1 MKSIINYQNGFCL
14 ERFYSLIIKSLFIG
28 TLVFAGIQSSVLA
41 QDSMFKKSS
50 WWLGTSGG
58 ANLNLYHGSTQVVN
72 SGLTISA
79 AYQNRKGIGLFAF
92 PVLEFHRPD
101 SKLGFILNAGYE
113 SRRGSF
119 DEAFSTKLAYITLE
133 PNLRLNLFSSP
144 LYLFSGPR
152 FALNIDNRYTYR
164 QGVNSSETSGNFS
177 NMKKSLVSMQIG
189 AGYDLSLTTE
199 NKKTQVILAPFVS
212 FHPSFG
218 QKPRSIESWNLSTLR
233 AGIAIKFGRSHKIA
247 IPEQVEVPVVIA
259 VEPEARF
266 LLNDSRNI
274 PAEPSVEE
282 VFPLRNYIYFNSKSS
297 AIPNINVKPG
307 NDQEKE
313 PKEDRVALSPLL
325 NLSDSS
331 FRQMIVHDNFLNILG
346 DRMVKNPSNAIT
358 LIGSSEHGA
367 KDGQQMAEA
376 IKLFLVGVYGIDA
389 SKIDTKGRRNLKIQS
404 EQSVSILKIGLLQ
417 EGNRKVLIES
427 KSRNLQMEFRGGSG
441 VPLKPLK
448 LNMVQETNAFSY
460 FTFKTEGANEVFS
473 SWILKITDDQG
484 NVQNFGPYTKDLISI
499 PGKSILGNRTYGKYE
514 IMMSGKLMSG
524 ETVKKDT
531 TAYLVLLTPPASDR
545 AMRFS
550 FLYEH
555 NNSKAINIFNRYLTD
570 VVAPKIP
577 ENATVVIHG
586 HTENA
591 GARDYEL
598 KLFLNRANDAKTIIE
613 NALAKTGRHD
623 VQFEVYTL
631 GNDLV
636 LAPFGN
642 SKRLESFYNR
652 TIIIDVISNE

>member
-1 MKSIINYQNGFCL
+1 MKSIINYQNGFCF
-14 ERFYSLIIKSLFIG
+14 ERFYSLVIKNLFIG
-28 TLVFAGIQSSVLA
+28 ALVFAGIQSSVLA

-72 SGLTISA
+72 SELTISA

-113 SRRGSF
+113 SRKGSF
-119 DEAFSTKLAYITLE
+119 DKAFSTKLAYITVE
-133 PNLRLNLFSSP
+133 PSLRLNLFRSP

-152 FALNIDNRYTYR
+152 FALNIDNRFTYG
-164 QGVNSSETSGNFS
+164 QTGGNFS

-189 AGYDLSLTTE
+189 AGYDLSLTAK
-199 NKKTQVILAPFVS
+199 NNKTQVILAPFVS
-212 FHPSFG
+212 FHPYFG
-218 QKPRSIESWNLSTLR
+218 QNPRSIESWNLTTLR
-233 AGIAIKFGRSHKIA
+233 AGIALKFGRSHQIT

-259 VEPEARF
+259 VEPETRF
-266 LLNDSRNI
+266 LLNDSGNI

-282 VFPLRNYIYFNSKSS
+282 VFPLRKSIYFNLKSS
-297 AIPNINVKPG
+297 EIPNIGIKPG

-313 PKEDRVALSPLL
+313 LKEDRVALSPLL

-331 FRQMIVHDNFLNILG
+331 FRRTIVHDNFLNILG

-389 SKIDTKGRRNLKIQS
+389 SEIDTKGRRNLKIKS
-404 EQSVSILKIGLLQ
+404 EQPDGNQKIGLLQ
-417 EGNRKVLIES
+417 EGNRQVLIES

-460 FTFKTEGANEVFS
+460 VTFKTEGANEVFS

-484 NVQNFGPYTKDLISI
+484 NEQNFGPYTKELVSI
-499 PGKSILGNRTYGKYE
+499 PGKSILGDRTYGKYK
-514 IMMSGKLMSG
+514 IMMIGKLMSG

-531 TAYLVLLTPPASDR
+531 TAYLVLLTPPATDR
-545 AMRFS
+545 AVRFS

-555 NNSKAINIFNRYLTD
+555 NNSKAINIFNRYLTN
-570 VVAPKIP
+570 VVSPNIP
-577 ENATVVIHG
+577 INATVAIYG
-586 HTENA
+586 HTENPD
-591 GARDYEL
+591 ARDYEL

-613 NALAKTGRHD
+613 NALAKTGRQD

-636 LAPFGN
+636 LAPFRN
-642 SKRLESFYNR
+642 SNQPEGFYNR